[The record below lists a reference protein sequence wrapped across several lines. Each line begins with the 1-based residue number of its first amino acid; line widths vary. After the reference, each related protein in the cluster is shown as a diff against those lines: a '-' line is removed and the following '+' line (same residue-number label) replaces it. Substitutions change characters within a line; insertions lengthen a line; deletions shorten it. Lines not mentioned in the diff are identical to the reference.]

1 MRASWAYLCVIMIW
15 STTPLAIKFS
25 NDSLAPLASISLRII
40 LAVALVCVVFLALRK
55 ALPLK
60 RKHWR
65 VYFAAAIGIF
75 PNMPLVYVASEYI
88 PSGLISILFGL
99 TPFVNGLLAI
109 PMLGEPKL
117 SVSRWLA
124 LALALLGLWIVF
136 SDQLAL
142 GEDGYYGIV
151 LMVLSVFTFCFSSM
165 LIKRLGAKYS
175 VEPMEQAFGSMV
187 FALPGLLGCWL
198 MFDGDTNFH
207 FSVETVWALLYLSI
221 IGSLFGFV
229 AYFQILKS
237 MSIATV
243 SLIPLMTPVL
253 AVIWGGLLAGE
264 HVSTSTLMG
273 GGCILLALGFYQG
286 SFVFLWRRLVGRVGM
301 LGRGS

>member
-1 MRASWAYLCVIMIW
+1 MQASWAYVCVIMIW

-25 NDSLAPLASISLRII
+25 NDSLAPLASISLRIL
-40 LAVALVCVVFLALRK
+40 LAVITVCVVFLALAR

-60 RKHWR
+60 RRHWQ
-65 VYFAAAIGIF
+65 VYLAAAVGIF

-109 PMLGEPKL
+109 PMLGEPRL
-117 SVSRWLA
+117 TISRWLA
-124 LALALLGLWIVF
+124 LALALIGLWVVF
-136 SDQLAL
+136 SNQLAV
-142 GEDGYYGIV
+142 GEGGYYGIV
-151 LMVLSVFTFCFSSM
+151 LMVLSVFTFCLSS
-165 LIKRLGAKYS
+165 LWIKRLSGTYS
-175 VEPMEQAFGSMV
+175 VEPIEQAFGSMV
-187 FALPGLLGCWL
+187 FALPGLIACWL
-198 MFDGDTNFH
+198 IFDGNTDFH
-207 FSVETVWALLYLSI
+207 FSSESLWALLYLSI

-237 MSIATV
+237 MSIATI

-264 HVSTSTLMG
+264 RVGMSTLIG
-273 GGCILLALGFYQG
+273 GGCILLALGLYQG
-286 SFVFLWRRLVGRVGM
+286 SFIFLWGRLINGYKL
-301 LGRGS
+301 LGKGG